1 MQQEK
6 TYVLPKIYGKAGCII
21 KINGK
26 LLAVKN
32 AKCHKW
38 DIPSGK
44 PEGEELAYQTAAR
57 ETYEETGLNAEPIR
71 LLKSS
76 GDFYI
81 FECKIISNEPPNPQV
96 PKEFEDEIEMA
107 KFVEIDFFNEENVRF
122 PEVLKDFKEVFNKV
136 E

>member
-6 TYVLPKIYGKAGCII
+6 TYLLPKIYGKAGCII
-21 KINGK
+21 KKNGK

-32 AKCHKW
+32 ANCHKW
-38 DIPSGK
+38 DIPSGR

-57 ETYEETGLNAEPIR
+57 ETYEETGLKAEPIR
-71 LLKSS
+71 LLKNS

-81 FECKIISNEPPNPQV
+81 FECKIISNEPPSPQV
-96 PKEFEDEIEMA
+96 PKEFENEIEMA
-107 KFVEIDFFNEENVRF
+107 KFIEIDFLNKDNVRF
-122 PEVLKDFKEVFNKV
+122 PDALEDFKEVFSKV